1 MRVVVLGATGMLGQ
15 AVKKESLAAGLE
27 VVEVSRTTGVRWD
40 YFESDFASLA
50 VAIGLTKSDVLI
62 NCIGWIPQKSSG
74 SKQQDEPDALALNVE
89 LIREV
94 QVSQDVIGFKWVQIL
109 TDCVFS
115 GETGLYSEQSAYDP
129 VDLYGKTKSLGES
142 LMPGAMRIRSSI
154 VGPDRINGSGL
165 FEWFKNQ
172 APNATVQGF
181 SDHLWNGVST
191 KAFGRLVAG
200 LSSQQKVLPGV
211 QHWIPRDWIS
221 KGGLLG
227 IFRAE
232 LGRGDLGVQVLETG
246 KRSDRVLMTVNPKAN
261 IELWAIAG
269 YERIPSIEE
278 LAREFIRE
286 DLEEG
291 N

>member
-1 MRVVVLGATGMLGQ
+1 MLGQ

-50 VAIGLTKSDVLI
+50 VAIGLTKSDVLA

-74 SKQQDEPDALALNVE
+74 SKQQDERDALALNVE

-115 GETGLYSEQSAYDP
+115 GESGLYSEQSPFDP
-129 VDLYGKTKSLGES
+129 VDLYGETKSLGES

-154 VGPDRINGSGL
+154 VGPDRTNRSGL
-165 FEWFKNQ
+165 FEWFRNQ
-172 APNATVQGF
+172 ASNATVQGF
-181 SDHLWNGVST
+181 SDHFWNGVST

-211 QHWIPRDWIS
+211 HHWVPRDWIS

-232 LGRGDLGVQVLETG
+232 LDRGDLDVQVLETG
-246 KRSDRVLMTVNPKAN
+246 RLSNRVLRTVNPKAN

-291 N
+291 S

>member
-15 AVKKESLAAGLE
+15 AVKKESLAVGLE

-40 YFESDFASLA
+40 YFESDFVSLA

-74 SKQQDEPDALALNVE
+74 SKQQDERDALALNVE
-89 LIREV
+89 LIREI
-94 QVSQDVIGFKWVQIL
+94 QVSQEVIGFNWVQIV

-115 GETGLYSEQSAYDP
+115 GDTGLYSEQSPFDP
-129 VDLYGKTKSLGES
+129 VDLYGETKSLGES

-154 VGPDRINGSGL
+154 VGPDRINRSGL
-165 FEWFKNQ
+165 FEWFRNQ
-172 APNATVQGF
+172 ASNATVQGF
-181 SDHLWNGVST
+181 SDHFWNGVST

-200 LSSQQKVLPGV
+200 LSSQPKVLPGV
-211 QHWIPRDWIS
+211 QHWVPRDWIS

-232 LGRGDLGVQVLETG
+232 LDRGDLAVQVLETG
-246 KRSDRVLMTVNPKAN
+246 RRSNRVLTTVNPKAN
-261 IELWAIAG
+261 AELWAIAG

-278 LAREFIRE
+278 LASEFILE
-286 DLEEG
+286 DMEEC